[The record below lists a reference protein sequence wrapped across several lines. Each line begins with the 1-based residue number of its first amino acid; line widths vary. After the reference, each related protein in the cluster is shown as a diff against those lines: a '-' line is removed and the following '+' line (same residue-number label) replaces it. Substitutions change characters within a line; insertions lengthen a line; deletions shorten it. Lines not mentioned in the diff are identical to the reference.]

1 MVICKYRIAW
11 RYNMENIEML
21 QELLDLIENKA
32 DSTPAEKLAIIGII
46 SERYG
51 EVFDRD
57 IMDMLLERIEWQ
69 IEGDIMELDY
79 IDNIDYDDVPF

>member
-1 MVICKYRIAW
+1 
-11 RYNMENIEML
+11 MESIEKL
-21 QELLDLIENKA
+21 QELLDLIKDKA

-46 SERYG
+46 SERYR

-69 IEGDIMELDY
+69 LEDDIVELEVL
-79 IDNIDYDDVPF
+79 NLW